1 MINDAACTVADRWK
15 YVDDLT
21 FLEVISKNDH
31 STLQTHVDYLTDW
44 CRTTDMKPNPSK
56 CKSLQIS
63 FLRNRPPL
71 LELFIDGTSLQH
83 VPSFKLLG
91 VTIQSDLKWDQ
102 QVKRIITDASRWLFI
117 LSRLKKN
124 GVATKDLVS
133 IYKTYILPVLE
144 FGAVVWSSSIS
155 QAQSLSIERVQKRAM
170 RLIAYPHVLPYTDL
184 LDAFNMHTLSVRRN
198 QLIMRFGN
206 ALLVSERHRHLL
218 PLTHQS
224 ISGRNLR
231 NSHQLN
237 IPYSRTQRYKMS
249 PIPFMSRLLNN
260 NLV

>member
-1 MINDAACTVADRWK
+1 MRFSCVGSNLC
-15 YVDDLT
+15 
-21 FLEVISKNDH
+21 
-31 STLQTHVDYLTDW
+31 
-44 CRTTDMKPNPSK
+44 
-56 CKSLQIS
+56 
-63 FLRNRPPL
+63 
-71 LELFIDGTSLQH
+71 
-83 VPSFKLLG
+83 
-91 VTIQSDLKWDQ
+91 
-102 QVKRIITDASRWLFI
+102 
-117 LSRLKKN
+117 
-124 GVATKDLVS
+124 
-133 IYKTYILPVLE
+133 
-144 FGAVVWSSSIS
+144 
-155 QAQSLSIERVQKRAM
+155 IERVQKRAM